1 MSELD
6 DTFIKRIQDDLS
18 KNPEYK
24 LFMEQD
30 NYVSEEAVRYVLFIM
45 DHYIKYGGEPS
56 VDKIRFLFGMDEGKA
71 EMTVETLKNM
81 GLINKS

>member
-6 DTFIKRIQDDLS
+6 DEIAKRIQEDLS

-30 NYVSEEAVRYVLFIM
+30 NYISEEAAQYVYFIL
-45 DHYIKYGGEPS
+45 DYYVKYGGEAS
-56 VDKIRFLFGMDEGKA
+56 AANICSLFGMSESKA
-71 EMTVETLKNM
+71 EAILKFV
-81 GLINKS
+81 KK

>member
-18 KNPEYK
+18 KNSGYK

-30 NYVSEEAVRYVLFIM
+30 NYVSEEAVQYVLFIM

-56 VDKIRFLFGMDEGKA
+56 VDKIRFLFGMNEGKA
-71 EMTVETLKNM
+71 ELTIKTLKGM
-81 GLINKS
+81 GLLKS